1 VDKISSI
8 LQAFGIEVSRS
19 YYEEVLENQTSGYID
34 FDKMLAIISVCVDQS
49 GWMLH
54 EMQESFNIFDK
65 DGNGSLD
72 ATELKRVFIKL
83 GEHLTDKQMEDQIKD
98 FDIDHDNEMNL
109 AEYLIMTQQTKG
121 IDFGLDT

>member
-1 VDKISSI
+1 
-8 LQAFGIEVSRS
+8 
-19 YYEEVLENQTSGYID
+19 
-34 FDKMLAIISVCVDQS
+34 M
-49 GWMLH
+49 
-54 EMQESFNIFDK
+54 
-65 DGNGSLD
+65 
-72 ATELKRVFIKL
+72 FIKL